1 MRTTI
6 CEAEHAEV
14 PTAWVLTTEGVER
27 MRELFPAKG
36 QVVSIF
42 LYATPLSLA
51 ARMKMRGEDAET
63 VQRRL
68 KRYREELALGKMHF
82 DHALDTTE
90 MMPEQVALKVL
101 ELVGPLATLY
111 GKGA

>member
-82 DHALDTTE
+82 DAALDTTE